1 MVVKATTLGI
11 KQILLTQGQTFYVY
25 EILDGWA
32 RVHGESDNYWVWH
45 ERLRIT
51 KVY

>member
-1 MVVKATTLGI
+1 M
-11 KQILLTQGQTFYVY
+11 
-25 EILDGWA
+25 
-32 RVHGESDNYWVWH
+32 HGPNDNYWVWH